1 MKVKVGYLAY
11 QEMEIEVDDKYK
23 KGIDREITEEIT
35 KLAEDCCNT
44 LRACDPKYIDICS
57 IETDKGETIAE
68 W

>member
-44 LRACDPKYIDICS
+44 LRVRDPKYIDICS
-57 IETDKGETIAE
+57 IETDKGEIIAE